1 MLHQLILAS
10 LFSVSLFI
18 ATAHTDVKYEAVVQD
33 TATTTESV
41 SESLPDANKAIL
53 RPELEKI
60 CACES
65 GNGTPGTARQFYED
79 GSVVRGKVDPLDTGK
94 CQISKRYWLDMSD
107 KLGYDIETDE
117 GNTLMANW
125 IYDNYGTE
133 PWKWSKSCWNK

>member
-1 MLHQLILAS
+1 MYQTILTIVSS
-10 LFSVSLFI
+10 LSLLLPFSYGEVTYINNDTNDILPI
-18 ATAHTDVKYEAVVQD
+18 PIKEEKAV
-33 TATTTESV
+33 
-41 SESLPDANKAIL
+41 L
-53 RPELEKI
+53 REELVKI

-65 GNGTPGTARQFYED
+65 GNGTPGSARQFYED